1 MIDKNNLKGTF
12 DAMLRDAS
20 FIKKSGS
27 WYRSG
32 SDAIVVLNLQKSDH
46 GHYYYLNLGISFKAL
61 SLEPFP
67 KTNHCH
73 IQISVDRLAGDD
85 MLALNKALDLD
96 EGDEE
101 DLIGFVDLMNQRI
114 LPLVGEFLTLDQLRE
129 HYRKSTFKSALLL
142 WQARDLL
149 EMPSV

>member
-1 MIDKNNLKGTF
+1 
-12 DAMLRDAS
+12 
-20 FIKKSGS
+20 
-27 WYRSG
+27 
-32 SDAIVVLNLQKSDH
+32 
-46 GHYYYLNLGISFKAL
+46 
-61 SLEPFP
+61 
-67 KTNHCH
+67 
-73 IQISVDRLAGDD
+73 